1 MKKVLNKSS
10 DSFRDLLLS
19 IIISLNVRW
28 KDAILNFQL
37 YLGFCGSIQER
48 DSWGGYKNQTKNPL
62 RFCFR
67 KIFHFRLCLAL
78 LKNT

>member
-10 DSFRDLLLS
+10 DFFRDLLLS

-48 DSWGGYKNQTKNPL
+48 DREGEKKNQKPN
-62 RFCFR
+62 
-67 KIFHFRLCLAL
+67 
-78 LKNT
+78 